1 MHGLRLV
8 VVDYYM
14 IISREMFYENPRL
27 DKFYIQR
34 DKIIIVIVLFLPL
47 YTCKYIVEIVRDIY
61 ISFSRSNTEIVR
73 DIVSDLRVTGPRL
86 LAIPRCR

>member
-8 VVDYYM
+8 VVDYYI
-14 IISREMFYENPRL
+14 IISRELFYKNPRL

-34 DKIIIVIVLFLPL
+34 DKIIIVIVSFSHYML
-47 YTCKYIVEIVRDIY
+47 IVESVRDSY
-61 ISFSRSNTEIVR
+61 ISFSRSLRVTESVR
-73 DIVSDLRVTGPRL
+73 DSVSDLRVTGPRL